1 MFVRKC
7 IGKKVKMKNN
17 MSDCG
22 RNNSWDRL
30 RLRLR
35 KIGWLGRT
43 WGYAPHHPT
52 QVMLEEAELEIDRI
66 GIPATRILHMWQ
78 GLEQLG
84 VLSSCEIAAVEGGGR
99 GNTECNDKINK
110 QKDGLCKIL
119 SLLKWKHKIKEEV

>member
-1 MFVRKC
+1 MTRPTH
-7 IGKKVKMKNN
+7 KKRWKTNF
-17 MSDCG
+17 
-22 RNNSWDRL
+22 

-35 KIGWLGRT
+35 KNGWLGRT

-84 VLSSCEIAAVEGGGR
+84 VLSRFTGAWFS
-99 GNTECNDKINK
+99 
-110 QKDGLCKIL
+110 
-119 SLLKWKHKIKEEV
+119 